1 MFCRTVVVH
10 IQVRIH
16 AVFECTRAHPTAL
29 HTTFSLSQN
38 ITIHDQS
45 NDATA
50 CQTYT
55 QTELRSF
62 LFCDVLIQITLLL
75 KQRCS
80 IKRRLSC
87 TDRLQL
93 LKGVHF
99 KTEDNDNDHQCFCDF
114 CLKVHPS
121 IQCTC

>member
-1 MFCRTVVVH
+1 MLTYIRDVLKNSGGAHSGSYT
-10 IQVRIH
+10 H
-16 AVFECTRAHPTAL
+16 AVFACTRAHPTAL

-45 NDATA
+45 NAATA

-87 TDRLQL
+87 TDSTPII
-93 LKGVHF
+93 KGGSF
-99 KTEDNDNDHQCFCDF
+99 
-114 CLKVHPS
+114 
-121 IQCTC
+121 